1 MRLTKPARK
10 ALGGGL
16 AFGGVATGIAL
27 ADSTRHGLGIG
38 IALVVALTLAVGVIQ
53 FASRRAERT

>member
-1 MRLTKPARK
+1 MRLTGPARR
-10 ALGGGL
+10 ALAGGL
-16 AFGGVATGIAL
+16 AFGAVATGIAL

-38 IALVVALTLAVGVIQ
+38 AALVIALTVAVAVIQ

>member
-1 MRLTKPARK
+1 MRLTSPARK

-16 AFGGVATGIAL
+16 AFGAVATGIAL

-38 IALVVALTLAVGVIQ
+38 IAVLIALTLAVGVIQ
-53 FASRRAERT
+53 LASRRAERS

>member
-1 MRLTKPARK
+1 VRLTGPARR

-16 AFGGVATGIAL
+16 AFGAVATAVAL

-38 IALVVALTLAVGVIQ
+38 IALVITLTLAVGVIQ
-53 FASRRAERT
+53 LASRRAERT